1 MQAALNIALLYP
13 NSHAL
18 EDIYSTLGCDQ
29 HFENTL
35 LSYKSIDAIDSWS
48 HFKAFILNDGFRSFL
63 EPLFLFLYII

>member
-1 MQAALNIALLYP
+1 MQAALSIALLYP

-35 LSYKSIDAIDSWS
+35 LSYKSIDAIDS
-48 HFKAFILNDGFRSFL
+48 
-63 EPLFLFLYII
+63 

>member
-1 MQAALNIALLYP
+1 MQAALSIALLYP

-18 EDIYSTLGCDQ
+18 EDIYSTLGRDQ

-48 HFKAFILNDGFRSFL
+48 HFKGFILNDGFRSFL
-63 EPLFLFLYII
+63 EPLFFIPFT